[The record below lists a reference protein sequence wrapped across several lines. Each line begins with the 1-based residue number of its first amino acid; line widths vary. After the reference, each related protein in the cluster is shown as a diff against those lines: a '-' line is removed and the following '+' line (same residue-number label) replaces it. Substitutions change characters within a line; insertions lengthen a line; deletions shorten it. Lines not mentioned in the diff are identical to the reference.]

1 MCKMLSLQLNKWRW
15 VAKNPEITN
24 KVIMRIFREVTS
36 NKQQINPDA
45 T

>member
-1 MCKMLSLQLNKWRW
+1 MCKMLSLQLND
-15 VAKNPEITN
+15 VVIAKNAEITN